1 MALIRVRNEADYLAS
16 NHTKQS
22 LRPQQ
27 SLGAQIEALPL
38 PRERFSPLAGCRH
51 LPAPTPRGGT
61 LDAVTPVQ
69 SVAKCLKLLQ
79 RCHRDVEM
87 PIGVGSIP

>member
-22 LRPQQ
+22 LRPQP

-38 PRERFSPLAGCRH
+38 PRERFSPLADSAISGPTAGDRVRLTEIERH
-51 LPAPTPRGGT
+51 HG
-61 LDAVTPVQ
+61 
-69 SVAKCLKLLQ
+69 
-79 RCHRDVEM
+79 
-87 PIGVGSIP
+87 

>member
-22 LRPQQ
+22 LRPQP

-38 PRERFSPLAGCRH
+38 PRERFSPLADSIAMALSRFVV
-51 LPAPTPRGGT
+51 GT
-61 LDAVTPVQ
+61 LSTSPKSIACNPVFRRR
-69 SVAKCLKLLQ
+69 L
-79 RCHRDVEM
+79 
-87 PIGVGSIP
+87 